1 MTIGPGILFD
11 FEEYLNDVC
20 FLVLR
25 VWLVYHLVCLTT
37 TWQGSP
43 LWEIG
48 GFPMF
53 LML

>member
-25 VWLVYHLVCLTT
+25 VGGLSIIWCLTT